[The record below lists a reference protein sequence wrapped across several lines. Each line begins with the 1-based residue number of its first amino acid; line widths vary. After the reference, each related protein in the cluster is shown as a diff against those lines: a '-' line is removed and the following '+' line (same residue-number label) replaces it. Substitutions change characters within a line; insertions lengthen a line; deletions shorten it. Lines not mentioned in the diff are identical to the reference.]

1 MVFLL
6 ETALQEGI
14 PLHKLEHSLVSGYFW
29 GKKYVCVD
37 GEVREKTKTKV
48 MINLLN
54 EGEMFTKQTLNPTL
68 RLMKKNKFCLK

>member
-29 GKKYVCVD
+29 GEICVCGWGVE
-37 GEVREKTKTKV
+37 GKTKTKV
-48 MINLLN
+48 MVSLLS
-54 EGEMFTKQTLNPTL
+54 EGGMFTKQTLNPTK
-68 RLMKKNKFCLK
+68 RLMKETNFV